1 MNRVVF
7 GKEADMYTINDT
19 HHCQSLKYFVL
30 NLFADHQHYCSF
42 YLFFFPQSDNFVV
55 DSSSCVRA
63 CPSSKME
70 VEENGIKMCKP
81 CTDICPK
88 GE

>member
-1 MNRVVF
+1 MRR
-7 GKEADMYTINDT
+7 GIIYPSG
-19 HHCQSLKYFVL
+19 SLAA
-30 NLFADHQHYCSF
+30 NI
-42 YLFFFPQSDNFVV
+42 FFISSDNFVV

-88 GE
+88 GRH